1 MISDYEKKMLLS
13 SFSSILSRI
22 VFFSQVLLVYPIL
35 IEQLGPIE
43 FGILMALLGFGIIL
57 NVLDFGIGNAIVRIV
72 SQANESHDRIQISSS
87 ICSGILLLS
96 CLSALICI
104 VLAIATIN
112 FDLSWLF
119 KDLDRE
125 ATASFKDTFLL
136 FIALF
141 GLNLFNNFSL
151 KVFQGLQL
159 SFIYNASIVVM
170 QVCTIFY
177 VFQLTHQLTI
187 NTSLIA
193 LYGAP
198 AFGGALVLFF
208 LPIAAKLKLSLGNI
222 NLKYYS
228 KEILNKS
235 KLFIFLQFAYV
246 LGMSLDIFWVATI
259 LGTDAVGELSLLQRY
274 FQLLTLPI
282 ALLVGPLWAAYSKFQ
297 INYDFVKIGRY
308 LRVSMISAFVV
319 ASLGGFILIN
329 LFPLYVTLF
338 KTDINFLLNSVIRL
352 AALMALIETMAH
364 VFAMYLNGMHI
375 VRPQIIC
382 TCLLTVVMLPTK
394 YYFTL
399 NYGLEGLYTASIV
412 VYVLCVA
419 IPYMT
424 FLRHQVSVKSQ
435 FLPQAW
441 DQK

>member
-1 MISDYEKKMLLS
+1 MISSYEKKMILS
-13 SFSSILSRI
+13 SFSAILSRV
-22 VFFSQVLLVYPIL
+22 VFFAQLFLVYPIL

-57 NVLDFGIGNAIVRIV
+57 NVLDFGIGNAIVRII
-72 SQANESHDRIQISSS
+72 SQTNESHDRIQISSS
-87 ICSGILLLS
+87 ICSGLLLLS
-96 CLSALICI
+96 CLSVFICI

-112 FDLSWLF
+112 LDLSWLF
-119 KDLDRE
+119 KDLDKE
-125 ATASFKDTFLL
+125 AIAPFKDTFML

-159 SFIYNASIVVM
+159 SFIYNSSIIIM

-177 VFQLTHQLTI
+177 VFQFTHQLTI

-198 AFGGALVLFF
+198 ALGGVLVLFF
-208 LPIAAKLKLSLGNI
+208 LPIIAKLKFSLS
-222 NLKYYS
+222 NLKLRYNS
-228 KEILNKS
+228 EEILNRS
-235 KLFIFLQFAYV
+235 KLFVFLQFSYV
-246 LGMSLDIFWVATI
+246 LSISLDTFWVAAI

-297 INYDFVKIGRY
+297 INYDFVMIGRY

-319 ASLGGFILIN
+319 SSLGGLILLS
-329 LFPLYVTLF
+329 LFPFYETLF
-338 KTDINFLLNSVIRL
+338 KTDINFLLSSVIRL
-352 AALMALIETMAH
+352 AALMAVIETMGN

-375 VRPQIIC
+375 VRPQIIV
-382 TCLLTVVMLPTK
+382 TCLYTVLMLPTK

-412 VYVLCVA
+412 VYISCVA

-424 FLRHQVSVKSQ
+424 FLRHKVSVKSQ
-435 FLPQAW
+435 SLRQT
-441 DQK
+441 